1 MSSLSLVVSPV
12 SISPRALLGSSIALG
27 DRSPML

>member
-1 MSSLSLVVSPV
+1 MSLLLLVVSLI
-12 SISPRALLGSSIALG
+12 SISPKALLGSSIALG

>member
-1 MSSLSLVVSPV
+1 MSLLLLAVSPV
-12 SISPRALLGSSIALG
+12 STGPRALLGSGITLE

>member
-1 MSSLSLVVSPV
+1 MSLLLPAVSP
-12 SISPRALLGSSIALG
+12 ISTGPRALLGSNIALG

>member
-1 MSSLSLVVSPV
+1 MSLLSLAVSPV
-12 SISPRALLGSSIALG
+12 STGPRALLGSSIALG

>member
-1 MSSLSLVVSPV
+1 MSSLLLVVSPV
-12 SISPRALLGSSIALG
+12 STSLRALLGSSVALG